1 MPIVIKFIDKPV
13 EPWYNTIRMKP
24 ISNLISARVAS
35 FSLAENLRKVL
46 VIVLVHISDIARMA
60 GVSSAT
66 VSRVINGTAKVNGEK
81 AKRVE
86 EAIRE
91 TGFQPNEIAR
101 SLYKKSSRLIGY
113 IVPSILNVFLNEIGR
128 AVEDEAFQNGYKM
141 ILCNSD
147 ENPEKEA
154 AYIKMLTGM
163 NADGII
169 ITANNEH
176 LDEEIRNCPI
186 PIVVLDK
193 NAGTRY
199 TASVQSDNYTG
210 GRIAT
215 EHLLECGC
223 RKIVLMRGPQQYS
236 SSQQRF
242 LGYVDACNEHQ
253 IQPLFV
259 NSQYSYDEGIRSSRE
274 IFERYP
280 DVDGILASSDMVAF
294 ALYKVLSTQERR
306 IPDDV
311 MIVGYDDVGLS
322 RLMIPALTT
331 VAQPIEEIGRLCA
344 KLIIEQ
350 TEHGKI
356 EKRENILPVSLKI
369 RETTK
374 RKEGLLP

>member
-1 MPIVIKFIDKPV
+1 MII
-13 EPWYNTIRMKP
+13 
-24 ISNLISARVAS
+24 
-35 FSLAENLRKVL
+35 
-46 VIVLVHISDIARMA
+46 LVHVSDIARMA

-66 VSRVINGTAKVNGEK
+66 VSRVINGTAKVSGEK
-81 AKRVE
+81 ARRVE
-86 EAIRE
+86 KAIRE
-91 TGFQPNEIAR
+91 TGFRPNEIAR

-176 LDEEIRNCPI
+176 LDEEIRGCTV
-186 PIVVLDK
+186 PIVALDK
-193 NAGTRY
+193 TVGTRY
-199 TASVQSDNYTG
+199 MATVQSDNYTG
-210 GRIAT
+210 GRIAAR
-215 EHLLECGC
+215 HLIECGC
-223 RKIVLMRGPQQYS
+223 KKIVLMRGPQQYS

-242 LGYVDACNEHQ
+242 LGYVDICNECG

-259 NSQYSYDEGIRSSRE
+259 NSQYDYDEGIRSSRE
-274 IFERYP
+274 LLERYP
-280 DVDGILASSDMVAF
+280 DADGILASSDMVAF
-294 ALYKVLSTQERR
+294 ALYKVLSERGRR

-311 MIVGYDDVGLS
+311 MIVGYDNVGLS
-322 RLMIPALTT
+322 RLMIPELTT
-331 VAQPIEEIGRLCA
+331 VAQPMEKIGRLCTR
-344 KLIIEQ
+344 LIIEH

-356 EKRENILPVSLKI
+356 ETRENVLPVSLEI
-369 RETTK
+369 RQTTK

>member
-1 MPIVIKFIDKPV
+1 MDA
-13 EPWYNTIRMKP
+13 MKP
-24 ISNLISARVAS
+24 LSNNFRPSGFILP
-35 FSLAENLRKVL
+35 AENLWKAL

-66 VSRVINGTAKVNGEK
+66 VSRVINGTAKVSGEK

-86 EAIRE
+86 KAIRE
-91 TGFQPNEIAR
+91 TGFKPNEIAR

-113 IVPSILNVFLNEIGR
+113 IVPSILNIFLNEIGR
-128 AVEDEAFQNGYKM
+128 AVEDEAFRNGYKM

-154 AYIKMLTGM
+154 AYINMLTGM

-186 PIVVLDK
+186 PIVALDK
-193 NAGTRY
+193 NIGARY

-215 EHLLECGC
+215 EHLIECGC
-223 RKIVLMRGPQQYS
+223 KKIVLMRGPQQYS

-242 LGYVDACNEHQ
+242 LGYVDVCNEHQ
-253 IQPLFV
+253 MQPLFV
-259 NSQYSYDEGIRSSRE
+259 NSQYSYDAGIRSSFE
-274 IFERYP
+274 LFERYP
-280 DVDGILASSDMVAF
+280 DADGILASSDMVAF
-294 ALYKVLSTQERR
+294 ALYKVLSEQGRQ

-311 MIVGYDDVGLS
+311 MIVGYDNIGLS

-331 VAQPIEEIGRLCA
+331 VSQPIEEIGRLCA

-350 TEHGKI
+350 TERGEI
-356 EKRENILPVSLKI
+356 EKRENILPVTLEI
-369 RETTK
+369 RQTTK

>member
-1 MPIVIKFIDKPV
+1 MII
-13 EPWYNTIRMKP
+13 
-24 ISNLISARVAS
+24 
-35 FSLAENLRKVL
+35 
-46 VIVLVHISDIARMA
+46 LVHISDIARMA

-66 VSRVINGTAKVNGEK
+66 VSRVINGTAKVNAEK
-81 AKRVE
+81 ARRVE

-91 TGFQPNEIAR
+91 TGFKPNEIAR

-113 IVPSILNVFLNEIGR
+113 IVPSILNIFLSEIGR
-128 AVEDEAFQNGYKM
+128 AVEDEAFRNGYKM

-176 LDEEIRNCPI
+176 LEEEIRGCPI
-186 PIVVLDK
+186 PTVVLDK
-193 NAGTRY
+193 SAGIGY

-210 GRIAT
+210 GHIAA
-215 EHLLECGC
+215 EHLIECGC
-223 RKIVLMRGPQQYS
+223 GKIVLMRGPQQYS

-242 LGYVDACNEHQ
+242 LGYVDACNEHH

-259 NSQYSYDEGIRSSRE
+259 NSRYSYEEGLRSSLE
-274 IFERYP
+274 LFERYP
-280 DVDGILASSDMVAF
+280 DADGILASSDMVAF
-294 ALYKVLSTQERR
+294 ALYKVLSQQGRR
-306 IPDDV
+306 VPDDV
-311 MIVGYDDVGLS
+311 MIVGYDNVGLS

-331 VAQPIEEIGRLCA
+331 VAQPIETIGRLCV
-344 KLIIEQ
+344 KMIIEQ
-350 TEHGKI
+350 TEKGTI
-356 EKRENILPVSLKI
+356 EKKENILPVSLEI

-374 RKEGLLP
+374 RREELSS

>member
-1 MPIVIKFIDKPV
+1 M
-13 EPWYNTIRMKP
+13 
-24 ISNLISARVAS
+24 
-35 FSLAENLRKVL
+35 
-46 VIVLVHISDIARMA
+46 VHISDIARMA

-66 VSRVINGTAKVNGEK
+66 VSRVINGTAKVSGEK
-81 AKRVE
+81 AARVE
-86 EAIRE
+86 KAIRE
-91 TGFQPNEIAR
+91 TGFKPNEIAR

-113 IVPSILNVFLNEIGR
+113 IVPSILNIFLNEIGR
-128 AVEDEAFQNGYKM
+128 AIEDEAFRNGYKM

-176 LDEEIRNCPI
+176 LDEEISNCPI
-186 PIVVLDK
+186 PIVALDK
-193 NAGTRY
+193 NVGTRY
-199 TASVQSDNYTG
+199 TASVQADNYTG

-215 EHLLECGC
+215 EHLIECGC
-223 RKIVLMRGPQQYS
+223 ERIVLMRGPQQYS

-242 LGYVDACNEHQ
+242 LGYVDVCNEHQ

-259 NSQYSYDEGIRSSRE
+259 NSQYNYDDGIRSSRE
-274 IFERYP
+274 LFERYP

-294 ALYKVLSTQERR
+294 ALYKVLSKQGRR
-306 IPDDV
+306 VPDDV
-311 MIVGYDDVGLS
+311 MIVGYDNIGLS

-331 VAQPIEEIGRLCA
+331 VAQPIEEIGRLCTR
-344 KLIIEQ
+344 LIIEQ

-356 EKRENILPVSLKI
+356 EKRENILPVSLEI
-369 RETTK
+369 RQTTK
-374 RKEGLLP
+374 RKEGL